1 MTPMGE
7 PTDHVP
13 AASVPADH
21 VPGDHHWFEALADR
35 MGPAYLRYAFTKGTS
50 QEVDFITACLD
61 LEPGATVLDL
71 GCGPGR
77 HAHELAQRGL
87 AVVGVDV
94 ARRFLEVGRDAQQA
108 CDVKPVSGQTPAT
121 GHTPATGAAIPGG
134 AGPLAVAV
142 PVRGWVRADAAVLP
156 IATASVDAVVSL
168 CQGAF
173 GLPPLGSDD
182 STDAVIVTEA
192 ARVLRPG
199 GHLVLSAFSAYFQ
212 LRWLEEG
219 DTFDAELGRNHE
231 HTTVHDEHGRPH
243 PAELWTSCYT
253 PRELRLLAASA
264 GLDVEAVWSVAPGDY
279 ARRTPDLAHPELL
292 LLARRR

>member
-1 MTPMGE
+1 MGRRQGMTSTGK
-7 PTDHVP
+7 PTDRVP
-13 AASVPADH
+13 ADRVPADH
-21 VPGDHHWFEALADR
+21 GPAGHHWFEALADR

-50 QEVDFITACLD
+50 QEVDFITACLN
-61 LEPGATVLDL
+61 LEPGSMVLDL

-77 HAHELAQRGL
+77 HAHELARRGL

-94 ARRFLEVGRDAQQA
+94 ARRFLEVGRDAQQS
-108 CDVKPVSGQTPAT
+108 CDVTPAS
-121 GHTPATGAAIPGG
+121 GLAPAA
-134 AGPLAVAV
+134 AV
-142 PVRGWVRADAAVLP
+142 PVHGWVRADAAVLP

-212 LRWLEEG
+212 LRWLEQG

-231 HTTVHDEHGRPH
+231 HTTVHDEHGTPH